1 MKHPLATLSLIVACA
16 SPAPLARADEVVAS
30 TQLTLRDA
38 VSRALDGSYSARI
51 AALERGRVEDELA
64 ASEGAY
70 WPQLSA
76 SAQAGY
82 SNRQNERFT
91 ALDENL
97 IPRQYGLSNLAN
109 DPWFSVVVDQV
120 LLDLRRWRELERD
133 ELMAKVAVIRERA
146 GAERVAFEV
155 ARRYAALLRAHS
167 FAEIGRERLDAAAWL
182 DEQAL
187 RLEGAGR
194 VLEGER
200 LQAQIEREEARMQL
214 LAAEMAVASARSAL
228 WLAIDDSPEPEAWPE
243 LVSASFPELGVD
255 AAWVAGEGLDE
266 RLLRTPDLQIL
277 DLRRRIEEASVS
289 AARAGRYP
297 SLQLR
302 GGYSHYGIKRFDNF
316 EDEAFVF
323 VGVEMPLFDG
333 FQNASRV
340 AAARKAA
347 SVARLEH
354 RSALGSKRVRV
365 LDLQRRL
372 ELAEGRTE
380 LVERRVDAARAAQQ
394 LADHRLQ
401 ALRGGVAE
409 AQRARETV
417 RRELSLA
424 ADLRFERVE
433 LWATLQREMGL
444 LAASLGGEAGRT
456 STDSLP

>member
-1 MKHPLATLSLIVACA
+1 
-16 SPAPLARADEVVAS
+16 
-30 TQLTLRDA
+30 
-38 VSRALDGSYSARI
+38 
-51 AALERGRVEDELA
+51 
-64 ASEGAY
+64 
-70 WPQLSA
+70 
-76 SAQAGY
+76 
-82 SNRQNERFT
+82 
-91 ALDENL
+91 
-97 IPRQYGLSNLAN
+97 
-109 DPWFSVVVDQV
+109 
-120 LLDLRRWRELERD
+120 
-133 ELMAKVAVIRERA
+133 
-146 GAERVAFEV
+146 
-155 ARRYAALLRAHS
+155 
-167 FAEIGRERLDAAAWL
+167 
-182 DEQAL
+182 
-187 RLEGAGR
+187 
-194 VLEGER
+194 
-200 LQAQIEREEARMQL
+200 MQL
-214 LAAEMAVASARSAL
+214 LAAEMAVASARTAL
-228 WLAIDDSPEPEAWPE
+228 WLAIDDSSEPEAWPE
-243 LVSASFPELGVD
+243 LVSASFPELGAD
-255 AAWVAGEGLDE
+255 AGWAAGEGLDE

-297 SLQLR
+297 SLRLR

-354 RSALGSKRVRV
+354 RSALAAKRARV

-424 ADLRFERVE
+424 VDLRFERVE

-444 LAASLGGEAGRT
+444 LAASLGGEAGRR